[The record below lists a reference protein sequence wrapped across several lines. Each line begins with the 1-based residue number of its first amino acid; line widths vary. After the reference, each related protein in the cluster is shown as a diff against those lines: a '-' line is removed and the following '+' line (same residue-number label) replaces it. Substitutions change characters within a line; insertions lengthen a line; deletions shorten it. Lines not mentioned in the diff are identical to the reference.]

1 MTIDEA
7 IEKSAEI
14 LADEWWK
21 EKNEKFGKYY
31 AKEITRAYAKKLLEL
46 SGGRRN
52 DNRSND

>member
-21 EKNEKFGKYY
+21 EKNEKFGKDY